1 MAGRSLN
8 KAQII
13 GNAGKDAELRYTNN
27 GKAVA
32 RFSVAT
38 SDSWKD
44 QSGNLQERTVW
55 HNIVAWDKLGE
66 ICANYVK
73 KGTKV
78 YIEGRIENRQYDDK
92 DGVKKNISEIIA
104 TDMILLSGGP
114 NSAERGGNSYAQTS
128 APAASAPVPQPE
140 FDQSIPDADLPF

>member
-1 MAGRSLN
+1 MPKSLN

-13 GNAGKDAELRYTNN
+13 GNAGKDAELRYTNT

-44 QSGNLQERTVW
+44 QSGTMQERTTW
-55 HNIVAWDKLGE
+55 HNVVAWDKLGE
-66 ICANYVK
+66 ICNNYVK

-78 YIEGRIENRQYDDK
+78 YIEGRIDNRTYDDK

-104 TDMILLSGGP
+104 TDLILLSGGP
-114 NSAERGGNSYAQTS
+114 SSGGERSSQGSYNQSGS
-128 APAASAPVPQPE
+128 APMPVSEPDY
-140 FDQSIPDADLPF
+140 DQSVSDADLPF

>member
-1 MAGRSLN
+1 MAKSLN

-13 GNAGKDAELRYTNN
+13 GNAGKDAELRYTNT
-27 GKAVA
+27 GKGVA
-32 RFSVAT
+32 QFTVAT

-44 QSGNLQERTVW
+44 QSGTLQEKTIW
-55 HNIVAWDKLGE
+55 HNVVAWDKLGE

-78 YIEGRIENRQYDDK
+78 YIEGRIENRSYEDK
-92 DGVKKNISEIIA
+92 DGVKKYTSEIVA
-104 TDMILLSGGP
+104 TNMILLSGNPG
-114 NSAERGGNSYAQTS
+114 SGGGDRPGSYGQ
-128 APAASAPVPQPE
+128 SAPVERGAAVVQSD